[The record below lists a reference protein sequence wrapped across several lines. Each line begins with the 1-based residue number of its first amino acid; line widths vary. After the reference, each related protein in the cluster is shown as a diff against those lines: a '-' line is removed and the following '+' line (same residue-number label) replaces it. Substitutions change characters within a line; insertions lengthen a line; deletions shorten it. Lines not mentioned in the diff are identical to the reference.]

1 MAELKTFS
9 RIPMRTWRWLGVN
22 ESRIPA
28 DSDENVTTQKILVEA
43 GKEDEVVLTQREGGS
58 YELQVHLEEGAKLH
72 LVTAQLVPD
81 DALYTCRVK
90 VYVGKGATF
99 AEPSGAHSSQP
110 TKEQWDEAIAASEA
124 ALTAVKNEK

>member
-43 GKEDEVVLTQREGGS
+43 GKED
-58 YELQVHLEEGAKLH
+58 
-72 LVTAQLVPD
+72 
-81 DALYTCRVK
+81 
-90 VYVGKGATF
+90 
-99 AEPSGAHSSQP
+99 
-110 TKEQWDEAIAASEA
+110 
-124 ALTAVKNEK
+124 